1 MDDIIKNFERDIIKK
16 YRSKLWAKTV
26 KAVQEFNLI
35 NEGDKVLVA
44 ISGKDS
50 VIMAKLLQELDRH
63 GDFHFDMEFIA
74 MDPGYRKETRD
85 KIVETCKKLGIPV
98 KMLKSDVFEVADLI
112 TEKNPCYMCARMRRG
127 FLYTK
132 AREYGCNKLA
142 LGHHYDD
149 VIETTLLNM
158 LYAGSFKTMVPKL
171 RSKNFSGIELIRPL
185 YFVREADVIRIMNN
199 YDINLNIL
207 GCELQEKKK
216 SSSKREY
223 VKGLIKSLKE
233 ENEFIDKNIFR
244 SLSNVNVTQ
253 ILAYADDENEYDFN
267 KIYERGEKTDV

>member
-50 VIMAKLLQELDRH
+50 IIMAKLLQELDKH
-63 GDFHFDMEFIA
+63 GDFHFEMEFIA

-85 KIVETCKKLGIPV
+85 NILSTCKKLGIPV
-98 KMLKSDVFEVADLI
+98 KMLKSDVFEVASLI

-132 AREYGCNKLA
+132 AREFGCNKLA

-149 VIETTLLNM
+149 VIETTMLNM

-244 SLSNVNVTQ
+244 SLSNVNITQ
-253 ILAYADDENEYDFN
+253 ILAYEDDENEYDFN